1 MISLPDDISVHVFKG
16 VKLMD
21 IYDKTTGFPRLD
33 NMLRNDGADRDGDF
47 TANLKAVNLD
57 EEWARNRNKDI
68 ELEIEKLREIL
79 SYNIIKV
86 KPERVEKI
94 EEEIENL
101 LEERDDITFKY
112 GLAGKKFERLY
123 LEKKESVVGREFTDD
138 ELLDPKL
145 LVREEDGADTDG
157 DIIFSNGS
165 RITRMGSEFDKS
177 LMDSTIIQE
186 ANGDIRTR
194 LVTIENRFRFITEEM
209 FTLYSQKNAD
219 YGDAFTQSLDEDGL
233 LVSKIRMKDKL
244 NRFSQLINNDALVN
258 DESMRDTLID
268 LANYTVMTLMWLDEN
283 E

>member
-1 MISLPDDISVHVFKG
+1 MINLPDDISVHVFKG

-33 NMLRNDGADRDGDF
+33 NELRKDGADRDGDF
-47 TANLKAVNLD
+47 TANLKAYNLD
-57 EEWARNRNKDI
+57 EEWARNRNRDI

-79 SYNIIKV
+79 NYNIIKL

-112 GLAGKKFERLY
+112 GLAGKRFDSEYEARMER
-123 LEKKESVVGREFTDD
+123 KN
-138 ELLDPKL
+138 
-145 LVREEDGADTDG
+145 EDTSGADTDG
-157 DIIFSNGS
+157 DFTFSHGT

-177 LMDSTIIQE
+177 LMDTTLVQE
-186 ANGDIRTR
+186 TNGDIR
-194 LVTIENRFRFITEEM
+194 LVVNENSFRFITEEM
-209 FTLYSQKNAD
+209 YTLYSQKNTD
-219 YGDAFTQSLDEDGL
+219 YGDAFAQSLDEDGL

-258 DESMRDTLID
+258 DECI
-268 LANYTVMTLMWLDEN
+268 
-283 E
+283 